1 MENKFSGGSFTPHR
15 QRQAWLPAQVSER
28 VRGPALTPADPA
40 DPVESTAAS
49 VQRPVLQMEWLQAWG
64 LFGLL
69 VFAAA
74 QNSTDRPDPRPSYL
88 LLGPRSLRPGVP
100 VAVSVTVLSASPVTV
115 LAQIVHGNSSIASN
129 STTIDGGSTELL
141 VLPPVLGSKSSYWR
155 PYMLEV
161 KGYVAGIEVFS
172 NSTRLRFNPKGL
184 STFIQTDKL
193 NYRPGQEVK
202 IRAVS
207 IHPDGKPQTSPA
219 DIIIK
224 DPRGN
229 MIRQWLNLDSVLGVV
244 SKRLQLSENPPLGKW
259 TIVTTVNGISSE
271 KHFNVAHYELPKFKV
286 VIEAPAVLYYE
297 DSLHGSVTAKYV
309 YGKPVQGRVNISF
322 IHIFHGM
329 RRVFHEDKMI
339 DGTTDFT
346 LDVPDFRD
354 MKKRFA
360 EFDDEYRSPQFLI
373 IDANVTEYLT
383 GLTYSSVTKVSLAG
397 ERYQVA
403 FDDYSKILRPSLNFT
418 AKLKIS
424 TFNNQPLSPED
435 QGKTVRVSV
444 TQYKQIPWL
453 VNWGIS
459 GGIVPRFSQMPG
471 PSGFNFTPPEEL
483 PVEEVFLF
491 PVPTDGVIPLFLQ
504 LLNETEIL
512 TIEASFEDSQKT
524 LNLYSSYTSPS
535 KSYLEIQRPISSPQV
550 GLPLQ
555 LEIQS
560 NFQLSDIHYMVKSRG
575 QIISAGKSNLPLILV
590 PDSSWAP
597 EVCIV
602 VYCVHSNGEVINDAI
617 QLPITWLLQN
627 QVSLSWSEADRKP
640 AEPVSLRVSVAE
652 PGSLVG
658 ILVVDKAARLNGSH
672 NDITKETVLEE
683 IAGYN
688 RDKPIRQQMG
698 DPYSIFMT
706 CDLVVLTDTS
716 LSVQRKNPM
725 MPQPEFPGEGVQL
738 LAMTAESDTEQQE
751 EPRERWNFPETWLW
765 LDTNTGNSSA
775 AVMSLTVPDSITT
788 WSATAFVVSES
799 LGLGVVETPAELTVF
814 QDFFLSLNLPA
825 YIVRGEEL
833 VLEVLLFNYL
843 PQDLE
848 VMVIVAE
855 SDTFQFV
862 FPDNEALSMASVRR
876 LSVPSQGAASVLIPI
891 KPLVLGEIPV
901 SVKAVSSAA
910 SDAVRRAVLVK
921 PEGVEQWFSTS
932 LFLELAPPETS
943 LSRDITFTFPA
954 DVVAGS
960 ERAHVTAVGDIL
972 APSIAGLGSLVRM
985 PYGCGEQNMINFAPN
1000 IYVLRYLTATGQAD
1014 AATAERAKA
1023 FMVTGYERQ
1032 LSFQR
1037 ADGSFSAFGDSDPSG
1052 SSWLS
1057 AFVLRCFLQAR
1068 SFVFIQ
1074 QEVVQRAAA
1083 WLAAQQGADG
1093 SFEEPGRVIHT
1104 ALQGGLDGPVAL
1116 TAYVLIALLE
1126 DSSIKDRYAS
1136 QVSEALM
1143 FLETRLALSISS
1155 NYSLS
1160 LLSYALALAGSSSAN
1175 AAVSEL
1181 IGRADVRD
1189 GVPFWSS
1196 LDAGLSASWQP
1207 RSADIEMASYVL
1219 LALHELGNITANLGL
1234 VKWLS
1239 RQRND
1244 LGGYGSTQDTVVA
1257 LQALSTAASI
1267 AQPPDLDLT
1276 ITVSQNSSSS
1286 SSSSSFHIH
1295 WTNRLL
1301 QQNLQ
1306 IDVEEELNLR
1316 LSAEGKGFAL
1326 IQLNVF
1332 YNVDAR
1338 RLSRRRRDAAE
1349 HEAFDLQVALS
1360 DTKMHSAR
1368 LLICTRLLPAS
1379 GLYATGMAVLEV
1391 GLLSGFGL
1399 AQDGVRTGDVIK
1411 RVETPPRKVVLYL
1424 DSVTREKMCVRLPLV
1439 MEHKVAKV
1447 QDAAVVIYDYYEPRR
1462 RTEKTYKSSWRRNM
1476 SSCSFCGD
1484 GCGQCRA
1491 RDDFLYASGGP
1502 SQRHF
1507 LPSCLLSTLLLLLFT
1522 V

>member
-1 MENKFSGGSFTPHR
+1 MS
-15 QRQAWLPAQVSER
+15 L
-28 VRGPALTPADPA
+28 
-40 DPVESTAAS
+40 STSQSKIKIKCMTIITIKAEKI
-49 VQRPVLQMEWLQAWG
+49 Q
-64 LFGLL
+64 FLL
-69 VFAAA
+69 SICVFE
-74 QNSTDRPDPRPSYL
+74 
-88 LLGPRSLRPGVP
+88 
-100 VAVSVTVLSASPVTV
+100 
-115 LAQIVHGNSSIASN
+115 
-129 STTIDGGSTELL
+129 GSTELL
-141 VLPPVLGSKSSYWR
+141 VLPPVSTSSFM

-259 TIVTTVNGISSE
+259 TIVTTVN
-271 KHFNVAHYELPKFKV
+271 V
-286 VIEAPAVLYYE
+286 
-297 DSLHGSVTAKYV
+297 
-309 YGKPVQGRVNISF
+309 SF
-322 IHIFHGM
+322 RHLNQPFCKIQNPI
-329 RRVFHEDKMI
+329 
-339 DGTTDFT
+339 
-346 LDVPDFRD
+346 
-354 MKKRFA
+354 
-360 EFDDEYRSPQFLI
+360 Y
-373 IDANVTEYLT
+373 
-383 GLTYSSVTKVSLAG
+383 VTKVSLAG

-418 AKLKIS
+418 AK
-424 TFNNQPLSPED
+424 
-435 QGKTVRVSV
+435 VRLA
-444 TQYKQIPWL
+444 I
-453 VNWGIS
+453 
-459 GGIVPRFSQMPG
+459 F
-471 PSGFNFTPPEEL
+471 
-483 PVEEVFLF
+483 
-491 PVPTDGVIPLFLQ
+491 
-504 LLNETEIL
+504 L
-512 TIEASFEDSQKT
+512 TIK
-524 LNLYSSYTSPS
+524 
-535 KSYLEIQRPISSPQV
+535 
-550 GLPLQ
+550 
-555 LEIQS
+555 
-560 NFQLSDIHYMVKSRG
+560 
-575 QIISAGKSNLPLILV
+575 IINLPLILV

-672 NDITKETVLEE
+672 NDITKETV
-683 IAGYN
+683 
-688 RDKPIRQQMG
+688 RKTPS
-698 DPYSIFMT
+698 DPSQ
-706 CDLVVLTDTS
+706 S
-716 LSVQRKNPM
+716 LSVWPGSSGLVSLKLL
-725 MPQPEFPGEGVQL
+725 FPTAGEGVQL

-799 LGLGVVETPAELTVF
+799 LGLGVVETPLTVF

-921 PEGVEQWFSTS
+921 
-932 LFLELAPPETS
+932 LAPPETS

-1014 AATAERAKA
+1014 VFLKSLSWSSP
-1023 FMVTGYERQ
+1023 GYERQ

-1126 DSSIKDRYAS
+1126 DSSIKVG
-1136 QVSEALM
+1136 VSEALM

-1175 AAVSEL
+1175 AAAVAVSL
-1181 IGRADVRD
+1181 TPVLGAD

-1244 LGGYGSTQDTVVA
+1244 LGGYGSTQVRW
-1257 LQALSTAASI
+1257 
-1267 AQPPDLDLT
+1267 
-1276 ITVSQNSSSS
+1276 
-1286 SSSSSFHIH
+1286 SFS
-1295 WTNRLL
+1295 
-1301 QQNLQ
+1301 
-1306 IDVEEELNLR
+1306 D
-1316 LSAEGKGFAL
+1316 
-1326 IQLNVF
+1326 
-1332 YNVDAR
+1332 
-1338 RLSRRRRDAAE
+1338 
-1349 HEAFDLQVALS
+1349 LS
-1360 DTKMHSAR
+1360 DFEISHMMFGFGLVSA
-1368 LLICTRLLPAS
+1368 CRLLPAS

-1424 DSVTREKMCVRLPLV
+1424 DSVRL
-1439 MEHKVAKV
+1439 
-1447 QDAAVVIYDYYEPRR
+1447 R
-1462 RTEKTYKSSWRRNM
+1462 
-1476 SSCSFCGD
+1476 
-1484 GCGQCRA
+1484 
-1491 RDDFLYASGGP
+1491 
-1502 SQRHF
+1502 
-1507 LPSCLLSTLLLLLFT
+1507 ST
-1522 V
+1522 

>member
-1 MENKFSGGSFTPHR
+1 MNTC
-15 QRQAWLPAQVSER
+15 
-28 VRGPALTPADPA
+28 
-40 DPVESTAAS
+40 
-49 VQRPVLQMEWLQAWG
+49 
-64 LFGLL
+64 
-69 VFAAA
+69 
-74 QNSTDRPDPRPSYL
+74 
-88 LLGPRSLRPGVP
+88 
-100 VAVSVTVLSASPVTV
+100 
-115 LAQIVHGNSSIASN
+115 
-129 STTIDGGSTELL
+129 
-141 VLPPVLGSKSSYWR
+141 KSSYWR

-259 TIVTTVNGISSE
+259 TIVTTVN
-271 KHFNVAHYELPKFKV
+271 V
-286 VIEAPAVLYYE
+286 
-297 DSLHGSVTAKYV
+297 
-309 YGKPVQGRVNISF
+309 SF
-322 IHIFHGM
+322 RHLNQPFCKIQNPI
-329 RRVFHEDKMI
+329 
-339 DGTTDFT
+339 
-346 LDVPDFRD
+346 
-354 MKKRFA
+354 
-360 EFDDEYRSPQFLI
+360 Y
-373 IDANVTEYLT
+373 
-383 GLTYSSVTKVSLAG
+383 VTKVSLAG

-418 AKLKIS
+418 AK
-424 TFNNQPLSPED
+424 
-435 QGKTVRVSV
+435 VRLA
-444 TQYKQIPWL
+444 I
-453 VNWGIS
+453 
-459 GGIVPRFSQMPG
+459 F
-471 PSGFNFTPPEEL
+471 
-483 PVEEVFLF
+483 
-491 PVPTDGVIPLFLQ
+491 
-504 LLNETEIL
+504 L
-512 TIEASFEDSQKT
+512 TIK
-524 LNLYSSYTSPS
+524 
-535 KSYLEIQRPISSPQV
+535 II
-550 GLPLQ
+550 
-555 LEIQS
+555 
-560 NFQLSDIHYMVKSRG
+560 G

-672 NDITKETVLEE
+672 NDITKETVRKTIE
-683 IAGYN
+683 AMYVF
-688 RDKPIRQQMG
+688 
-698 DPYSIFMT
+698 IFFCVCAFVQT
-706 CDLVVLTDTS
+706 CDLVVLTDT
-716 LSVQRKNPM
+716 R
-725 MPQPEFPGEGVQL
+725 EGVQL

-751 EPRERWNFPETWLW
+751 EPRERWNFPETWLK
-765 LDTNTGNSSA
+765 TCPISIN
-775 AVMSLTVPDSITT
+775 LTVPDSITT

-1014 AATAERAKA
+1014 VFLKSLSWSSP
-1023 FMVTGYERQ
+1023 GYERQ

-1116 TAYVLIALLE
+1116 TAYVLI
-1126 DSSIKDRYAS
+1126 DRYAS

-1244 LGGYGSTQDTVVA
+1244 LGGYGTLMRGA
-1257 LQALSTAASI
+1257 HLSLFSFS
-1267 AQPPDLDLT
+1267 LF
-1276 ITVSQNSSSS
+1276 SS
-1286 SSSSSFHIH
+1286 
-1295 WTNRLL
+1295 
-1301 QQNLQ
+1301 
-1306 IDVEEELNLR
+1306 
-1316 LSAEGKGFAL
+1316 
-1326 IQLNVF
+1326 QLNVF

-1349 HEAFDLQVALS
+1349 HEAFDLDFEISHMMFGFGLV
-1360 DTKMHSAR
+1360 SA
-1368 LLICTRLLPAS
+1368 CRLLPAS

-1447 QDAAVVIYDYYEPRR
+1447 QDAAVVIYDYYEPR
-1462 RTEKTYKSSWRRNM
+1462 KTAPQLSLFIQKLQKAPLSGKIQQMKKEMFLVSAKVKKSKM
-1476 SSCSFCGD
+1476 EE
-1484 GCGQCRA
+1484 A
-1491 RDDFLYASGGP
+1491 II
-1502 SQRHF
+1502 
-1507 LPSCLLSTLLLLLFT
+1507 LL
-1522 V
+1522 

>member
-1 MENKFSGGSFTPHR
+1 MS
-15 QRQAWLPAQVSER
+15 L
-28 VRGPALTPADPA
+28 
-40 DPVESTAAS
+40 STSQSKIKIKCMTIITIKAEKI
-49 VQRPVLQMEWLQAWG
+49 Q
-64 LFGLL
+64 FLL
-69 VFAAA
+69 SICVFE
-74 QNSTDRPDPRPSYL
+74 
-88 LLGPRSLRPGVP
+88 
-100 VAVSVTVLSASPVTV
+100 
-115 LAQIVHGNSSIASN
+115 
-129 STTIDGGSTELL
+129 GSTELL
-141 VLPPVLGSKSSYWR
+141 VLPPVS
-155 PYMLEV
+155 
-161 KGYVAGIEVFS
+161 YVAGIEVFS

-259 TIVTTVNGISSE
+259 TIVTTVN
-271 KHFNVAHYELPKFKV
+271 V
-286 VIEAPAVLYYE
+286 
-297 DSLHGSVTAKYV
+297 
-309 YGKPVQGRVNISF
+309 SF
-322 IHIFHGM
+322 RHLNQPFC
-329 RRVFHEDKMI
+329 
-339 DGTTDFT
+339 
-346 LDVPDFRD
+346 
-354 MKKRFA
+354 
-360 EFDDEYRSPQFLI
+360 
-373 IDANVTEYLT
+373 
-383 GLTYSSVTKVSLAG
+383 LTYSSVTKVSLAG

-418 AKLKIS
+418 AK
-424 TFNNQPLSPED
+424 
-435 QGKTVRVSV
+435 VRLA
-444 TQYKQIPWL
+444 I
-453 VNWGIS
+453 
-459 GGIVPRFSQMPG
+459 F
-471 PSGFNFTPPEEL
+471 
-483 PVEEVFLF
+483 
-491 PVPTDGVIPLFLQ
+491 
-504 LLNETEIL
+504 L
-512 TIEASFEDSQKT
+512 TIK
-524 LNLYSSYTSPS
+524 
-535 KSYLEIQRPISSPQV
+535 II
-550 GLPLQ
+550 
-555 LEIQS
+555 
-560 NFQLSDIHYMVKSRG
+560 G

-672 NDITKETVLEE
+672 NDITKETVRKTIE
-683 IAGYN
+683 AMYVF
-688 RDKPIRQQMG
+688 
-698 DPYSIFMT
+698 IFFCVCAFVQT
-706 CDLVVLTDTS
+706 CDLVVLTDTRLVS
-716 LSVQRKNPM
+716 LKLL
-725 MPQPEFPGEGVQL
+725 FPTAGEGVQL

-751 EPRERWNFPETWLW
+751 EPRERWNFPETWLK
-765 LDTNTGNSSA
+765 TCPISIN
-775 AVMSLTVPDSITT
+775 LTVPDSITT

-1116 TAYVLIALLE
+1116 TAYVLI
-1126 DSSIKDRYAS
+1126 DRYAS

-1175 AAVSEL
+1175 AAVAVSL
-1181 IGRADVRD
+1181 TPVLGAD

-1244 LGGYGSTQDTVVA
+1244 LGGYVLPGVPAEIKTCW
-1257 LQALSTAASI
+1257 
-1267 AQPPDLDLT
+1267 
-1276 ITVSQNSSSS
+1276 
-1286 SSSSSFHIH
+1286 SFS
-1295 WTNRLL
+1295 
-1301 QQNLQ
+1301 
-1306 IDVEEELNLR
+1306 D
-1316 LSAEGKGFAL
+1316 
-1326 IQLNVF
+1326 
-1332 YNVDAR
+1332 
-1338 RLSRRRRDAAE
+1338 
-1349 HEAFDLQVALS
+1349 LS
-1360 DTKMHSAR
+1360 DFEISHMMFGFGLVSA
-1368 LLICTRLLPAS
+1368 CRLLPAS

-1447 QDAAVVIYDYYEPRR
+1447 QDAAVVIYDYYEPR
-1462 RTEKTYKSSWRRNM
+1462 KTAPQRNM